1 MLNSARMCLP
11 GQVLMTGMLLN
22 TLHPSFFSTA
32 NTSCSIRE
40 SFKIH
45 IFKLPYQNVR
55 ITVGRVYLLPRF
67 SRYVFCAILKR
78 WLLLK
83 ACCTLLVGCR
93 CLYRRSF
100 LPVVPGEQSG
110 PSCWWDRAESHEP
123 DPGLARRT
131 ETLQA
136 AGDTWARV
144 KREPKTETS
153 LLPTQPSHCTGFSTR
168 VGDPHACTAVFQ
180 VFSWVWAAH
189 FMQTRLLTTGVV
201 PEIERMHSRVSSLI
215 WEEAPRNSY
224 GKECVK

>member
-1 MLNSARMCLP
+1 MSE
-11 GQVLMTGMLLN
+11 LLWDEFIYCHAFLD
-22 TLHPSFFSTA
+22 T
-32 NTSCSIRE
+32 
-40 SFKIH
+40 
-45 IFKLPYQNVR
+45 
-55 ITVGRVYLLPRF
+55 
-67 SRYVFCAILKR
+67 FCAILKR

-83 ACCTLLVGCR
+83 ACCTLLVRCR
-93 CLYRRSF
+93 CLYWRSF

-136 AGDTWARV
+136 VGDTWARV

-180 VFSWVWAAH
+180 VFPGSG
-189 FMQTRLLTTGVV
+189 LLTSCKPG
-201 PEIERMHSRVSSLI
+201 SSPPGWYL
-215 WEEAPRNSY
+215 
-224 GKECVK
+224 K